1 MAAANTTPQA
11 VLDLQKK
18 YIDLKL
24 ENTDRFLTG
33 TGSKAKFNEAAAQ
46 KAVIQEVY
54 KFDPRPY
61 LDKKGNVTP
70 TAFATAASDYD
81 REQPKLTFAKAENFA
96 GAISEFDKIIQQVN
110 TIGVDRLNKV
120 DRATIGK
127 MARQVRDYKSKTPS
141 ENEKNILENIG
152 LAEDALGKIVDQ
164 IETVRVAGYRAK
176 GLDAD
181 GFTKVKV
188 NKQDQTNFLLKEQ
201 DTLRRYISEA
211 KNAIPDLSESLSRLD
226 VTDVVR
232 GVGQQDSRIG
242 GVDTGLSG
250 LSAEKLFDKSS
261 LANRL
266 NFQVTDEQIR
276 ADLAATRK
284 TSAESIYKLGNEALV
299 DLNSRLEQANAFKA
313 GLDEGDPRLKSTQDV
328 IDSLI
333 KDIADVTADTN
344 QAKAIF
350 DNPGDI
356 GADTVASFRE
366 TLRLDEER
374 ALDEIGVIDPNYL
387 ATSRALSD
395 QFRGMASGPLGPTQD
410 ARTEEMR
417 GLIEDE
423 ALNQLRLGS
432 TLDESVRREVQQ
444 ATRGAQ
450 AARGNVFGVGP
461 AVEEAMQTGLMAEQ
475 RRNQRYGAAA
485 AFLGSGQSRG
495 DQAARN
501 TSLRQSLDLARLG
514 AANDFVAAGANPYN
528 LAAQRV
534 SNTNAN
540 AINYI
545 NAQNAASGGFANTA
559 NVVNPFMFVD
569 PQAGFRGAQNA
580 ANIFGTYADYQARTY
595 GAYANAQAQLGAA
608 NSIPNYISAF
618 SSLVP
623 SFSFG
628 R

>member
-1 MAAANTTPQA
+1 MAAKNTTPQA

-33 TGSKAKFNEAAAQ
+33 TGSKARFDEAAAQ
-46 KAVIQEVY
+46 KAVIEEVY
-54 KFDPRPY
+54 KLNPLLYPS
-61 LDKKGNVTP
+61 KKGNPTP
-70 TAFATAASDYD
+70 DGFAQATAAYE
-81 REQPKLTFAKAENFA
+81 REQPKLTFTKAENFA
-96 GAISEFDKIIQQVN
+96 GAISEFDRIVQQVN
-110 TIGVDRLNKV
+110 TIGVDKLNKV

-127 MARQVRDYKSKTPS
+127 MARQVRDYKSKNPTD
-141 ENEKNILENIG
+141 NEEAILENIN
-152 LAEDALGKIVDQ
+152 LAEDTLGKIVDQ
-164 IETVRVAGYRAK
+164 FETVRIAELRAK
-176 GLDAD
+176 GRDEK
-181 GFTKVKV
+181 GNKIRV
-188 NKQDQTNFLLKEQ
+188 NKQDQTNFLLNAQ

-211 KNAIPDLSESLSRLD
+211 ANAIPSLSESLSRLD
-226 VTDVVR
+226 VTDVVQ
-232 GVGQQDSRIG
+232 GIGQRDARIG
-242 GVDTGLSG
+242 DIDSG
-250 LSAEKLFDKSS
+250 LPGLAADKLFDRSS

-266 NFQVTDEQIR
+266 NFQVTDDQIR
-276 ADLAATRK
+276 ADLMATRK
-284 TSAESIYKLGNEALV
+284 TSAESLYKLGNEALV

-313 GLDEGDPRLKSTQDV
+313 GLAANDPRLKSTQDV

-356 GADTVASFRE
+356 GADTIASFRE

-374 ALDEIGVIDPNYL
+374 ALDEIGSIDPNYL

-410 ARTEEMR
+410 ARTEEVR

-534 SNTNAN
+534 SNANAN

-580 ANIFGTYADYQARTY
+580 ASIY
-595 GAYANAQAQLGAA
+595 GGLLDFTSNNYRSQSGALAQVASA
-608 NSIPNYISAF
+608 NSIPNYISSF
-618 SSLVP
+618 SGLVP
-623 SFSFG
+623 SLSF
-628 R
+628 